1 MPVVDGSGVVG
12 AAGCSLPVPVSLP
25 AGAEGVPVEEEGV
38 VGEEEGAAG
47 EAAPLPGVQPPP
59 GQVHTS

>member
-1 MPVVDGSGVVG
+1 MAEGCWVVG

-25 AGAEGVPVEEEGV
+25 VGAEGVPVEEEGV
-38 VGEEEGAAG
+38 AVEEEGAAG

-59 GQVHTS
+59 GQVHTL